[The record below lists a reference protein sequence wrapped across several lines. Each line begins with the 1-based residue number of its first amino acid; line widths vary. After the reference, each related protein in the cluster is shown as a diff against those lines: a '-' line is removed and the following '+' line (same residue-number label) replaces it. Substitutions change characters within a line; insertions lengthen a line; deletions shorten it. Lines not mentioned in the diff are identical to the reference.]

1 MDSILATEL
10 HDGCGFS
17 PPLPPVP
24 HVRCDGAAFELLTGP
39 RAKCGRRRREDGWR
53 AGRSWRETKRFDGGL
68 EEGVE
73 TRCWFACRTRG
84 VARAPF
90 RLSDNYDE
98 AELSFY
104 ISMAGSIDS
113 LE

>member
-1 MDSILATEL
+1 MAGWQEL
-10 HDGCGFS
+10 ERDEAVWRG
-17 PPLPPVP
+17 
-24 HVRCDGAAFELLTGP
+24 VRG
-39 RAKCGRRRREDGWR
+39 
-53 AGRSWRETKRFDGGL
+53 
-68 EEGVE
+68 GVE

-104 ISMAGSIDS
+104 ISMAGSTGS